1 MKKRLLSALLALCM
15 VLTMVPAAFATEGDS
30 SGNSDVSAQVVTNL
44 PAADANGVIKL
55 TENVT
60 LASTYTVDKGTT
72 VTIDLNG
79 HTLSPAEEYSGRCLI
94 KVSEGGNLTLIDSGS
109 AGKITTNQKD
119 GIRGISNNG
128 TFTMKSGAI
137 EVYSYA
143 IENIV
148 TKESYQNNQPVI
160 CNITGGELSAS
171 YAWTVLF
178 MGAGVAGQ
186 SSGSNASIH
195 TGENGSVRNDLM
207 QVNISGNAKITGDQA
222 LTTNASNGIYAGFT
236 LNISENAQI
245 SGGPNDDNCAI
256 YLPAVGVTNIS
267 GGTISGEQGIRI
279 AAGELN
285 ITGGTIEGTK
295 ESNQEDLIAGGSGG
309 TMGAIVVGK
318 ASSGYVGDV
327 LVNVD
332 EDATVKN
339 TATGEGDKAA
349 IVVSDKF
356 MNDTS
361 KGYDNLS
368 ITVNVNGATVEGNV
382 VKVSNLQPGNSDDG
396 GNTSLVL
403 NNADIT
409 GNIINQTTAGDLSI
423 VGGAITGNVEN
434 KSSGDLVIRDR
445 ATIDGSVSNT
455 NNGSVAIIGSTV
467 TSAISDDPDD
477 KITIIDS
484 KINGTNT
491 TNNDVVALIGAE
503 PYETLDSAI
512 SEAHAGDTI
521 ELLKDIDNVTGGAG
535 NTQGR
540 FKIEKNLTL
549 NGNGHTIQAG
559 EGFTE
564 GTSIFN
570 IESGANVSI
579 TNLHINS
586 NNLAKHGLNI
596 NNAGKVTLNNVE
608 IINGRATAITNNGS
622 EVTATGLKTSGNAW
636 GAVNVDKGGTF
647 TLVSGTLNEPSQI
660 WSEDADDNPGS
671 EIMVPGGWTEVTV
684 NKLDGENEDVK
695 THYTTDIKKLGKA
708 YNEDMK
714 TVYDTVG
721 RALSAAQSG
730 ETVQVINTSEVTG
743 ATVHEGV
750 TLQVNSGVT
759 LSGSLTNSGTIVN
772 NGTITASITN
782 NDGTIDNKGTIN
794 GDVSGTGEMTS
805 EIRFSVSPGDAE
817 VTVYDSTG
825 DKVAGSGNTYRLA
838 NGNYRYTVSAD
849 GYYSES
855 DNFTVNNEADTI
867 SVTLEKRSSSSSGGS
882 SSSSNRYTVS
892 VDSGIDNGSISV
904 SPSRAERGDTVTIT
918 IDPDEGDELDSL
930 TVRDSRGNRID
941 VERQSD
947 TRYTFEMPSGRVT
960 VDATF
965 TEVAETPETPD
976 QIGSFTDVDT
986 DDWFADAVQYMLDN
1000 GMMNGVTDTTFG
1012 PGTTT
1017 TRGMIVTILYRLEG
1031 EPDTTASSFT
1041 DVASGMYYADAV
1053 AWAQANSIVTGITET
1068 IFAPDQAI
1076 TREQMAAILYRYAQ
1090 YKGYDVTASNDLSSY
1105 TDASRISAYATT
1117 AMQWANAEGLI
1128 TGNTSTTINPTGNAT
1143 RAEVA
1148 TILMRFCETVTK

>member
-15 VLTMVPAAFATEGDS
+15 VLTMVPMAFATEADS
-30 SGNSDVSAQVVTNL
+30 SGNSDVSAQAATEL
-44 PAADANGVIKL
+44 PEAVDGVITLKQD
-55 TENVT
+55 VT
-60 LASTYTVDKGTT
+60 LANTYIVKENTT

-79 HTLSPAEEYSGRCLI
+79 HTLSPAAVYSDRCLI
-94 KVSEGGNLTLIDSGS
+94 KVSEGGDLTLIDSRS
-109 AGKITTNQKD
+109 KGKITTNDAEK
-119 GIRGISNNG
+119 IRGISNNG
-128 TFTMKSGAI
+128 TFTMNSGTI

-143 IENIV
+143 IENVV
-148 TKESYQNNQPVI
+148 TQKSYEENQPVI

-186 SSGSNASIH
+186 SSGDNKSIN

-236 LNISENAQI
+236 LNISGSAEI
-245 SGGPNDDNCAI
+245 SGGNNNDNCAI

-267 GGTISGEQGIRI
+267 GGTISGNQGIRI

-318 ASSGYVGDV
+318 AGSGYVGDV

-332 EDATVKN
+332 EGATVKN
-339 TATGEGDKAA
+339 TAKDEGDKAA

-361 KGYDNLS
+361 NGYNNLS

-382 VKVSNLQPGNSDDG
+382 VKVSNLRPGGSSDG

-423 VGGAITGNVEN
+423 VGGTITGNVEN
-434 KSSGDLVIRDR
+434 KSLGDLVIRDS
-445 ATIDGSVSNT
+445 ATINGSVSNT
-455 NNGSVAIIGSTV
+455 GTDKDKGSVAIIGSTV
-467 TSAISDDPDD
+467 THAIGDASNN
-477 KITIIDS
+477 KITIIKSTIGDTQ
-484 KINGTNT
+484 IT
-491 TNNDVVALIGAE
+491 TENVVALIGAK
-503 PYETLDSAI
+503 PYDSLEYAI
-512 SEAHAGDTI
+512 SEAQAGDTI

-535 NTQGR
+535 NTQGK
-540 FKIEKNLTL
+540 FKIEKGLTL
-549 NGNGHTIQAG
+549 NGNGHTIKAV
-559 EGFTE
+559 EGFIAQ
-564 GTSIFN
+564 TSMFN
-570 IESGANVSI
+570 IVNKADVTI
-579 TNLHINS
+579 TNLRIDS
-586 NNLAKHGLNI
+586 NKLAKHGLNI
-596 NNAGKVTLNNVE
+596 HNAGEVTLNNVE
-608 IINGRATAITNNGS
+608 IINGTATAITNNGS
-622 EVTATGLKTSGNAW
+622 IVRATELTTSGNAW
-636 GAVNVDKGGTF
+636 GAVNVDNGGTF

-660 WSEDADDNPGS
+660 WSEDADDNEGS
-671 EIMVPGGWTEVTV
+671 KITVPGGWTEVTV
-684 NKLDGENEDVK
+684 NKLDGKKEDVK
-695 THYTTDIKKLGKA
+695 THYTTDIKKLGEA
-708 YNEDMK
+708 YNEDTK

-721 RALSAAQSG
+721 RALSAAKNG

-743 ATVHEGV
+743 ETVPEGV

-759 LSGSLTNSGTIVN
+759 LSGSLTNSGTI
-772 NGTITASITN
+772 
-782 NDGTIDNKGTIN
+782 DNKGTIN
-794 GDVSGTGEMTS
+794 GDVSGNGEMTS
-805 EIRFSVSPGDAE
+805 EIRFSVSPNDAE
-817 VTVYDSTG
+817 VTVYDSNG
-825 DKVAGSGNTYRLA
+825 DEVTGSGNTYQLE

-855 DNFTVNNEADTI
+855 DNFTVDDKADTI
-867 SVTLEKRSSSSSGGS
+867 SVTLEERSSSSSGGSSGSS

-892 VDSGIDNGSISV
+892 VDSDIDNGSISV

-918 IDPDEGDELDSL
+918 IDPEEGYELDSL

-960 VDATF
+960 VDASF

-1041 DVASGMYYADAV
+1041 DAASGMYYADAV

-1105 TDASRISAYATT
+1105 TDASRISAYATA

>member
-109 AGKITTNQKD
+109 AGKITTNDAEK
-119 GIRGISNNG
+119 IRGISNNG
-128 TFTMKSGAI
+128 TFTMNSGTI
-137 EVYSYA
+137 EVHSYA
-143 IENIV
+143 IENVV
-148 TKESYQNNQPVI
+148 TKESYEKNQPVI

-186 SSGSNASIH
+186 SSGDNKSIN
-195 TGENGSVRNDLM
+195 TGEIGSVRNDLM
-207 QVNISGNAKITGDQA
+207 KVNISGNAKITGDQA

-236 LNISENAQI
+236 LNIGGSAEI
-245 SGGPNDDNCAI
+245 SGGNNNDNCAI

-267 GGTISGEQGIRI
+267 GGTISGNQGIRI
-279 AAGELN
+279 AAGELH

-295 ESNQEDLIAGGSGG
+295 VSNREDLIAGGSGG

-318 ASSGYVGDV
+318 AGSGYVGDV

-332 EDATVKN
+332 EGATVKN
-339 TATGEGDKAA
+339 TAKDEGDKAA

-356 MNDTS
+356 MNDKS
-361 KGYDNLS
+361 KGYDDLS
-368 ITVNVNGATVEGNV
+368 ITVNVNGATVAGNV
-382 VKVSNLQPGNSDDG
+382 VKVSNINPGDSDDG

-434 KSSGDLVIRDR
+434 RSSGDLVIRDR

-455 NNGSVAIIGSTV
+455 GTSTSKGSVAIIGSTV
-467 TSAISDDPDD
+467 TDAISDASNNQ
-477 KITIIDS
+477 ITIIES
-484 KINGTNT
+484 TIGGTET
-491 TNNDVVALIGAE
+491 TTENVVALIGAK
-503 PYETLDSAI
+503 PYESLDSAI
-512 SEAHAGDTI
+512 SAAQPGDTI
-521 ELLKDIDNVTGGAG
+521 ELRKDITNVTGGEG
-535 NTQGR
+535 NTKGK

-549 NGNGHTIQAG
+549 NGNGHMIQAG

-708 YNEDMK
+708 YNEYTK

-743 ATVHEGV
+743 ATVPEGV

-759 LSGSLTNSGTIVN
+759 LSGSLTNSGTI
-772 NGTITASITN
+772 
-782 NDGTIDNKGTIN
+782 DNKGTIN
-794 GDVSGTGEMTS
+794 GDVSGNGEMTS
-805 EIRFSVSPGDAE
+805 EIRFSVSPNDAE
-817 VTVYDSTG
+817 VTVYDSNG
-825 DKVAGSGNTYRLA
+825 DEVTGSGNTYQLE

-855 DNFTVNNEADTI
+855 DNFTVDDKADTI
-867 SVTLEKRSSSSSGGS
+867 SVTLEERSSSSSGGSSGSS

-892 VDSGIDNGSISV
+892 VDSDIDNGSISV

-918 IDPDEGDELDSL
+918 IDPDEGYELDSL

-1041 DVASGMYYADAV
+1041 DAASGMYYADAV